1 MHYFHNPSSA
11 SGDFSP
17 RPPPEIHPWIPP
29 GNCRPQT
36 PNLPTPGKNPVG
48 AHAYRLAYNDEFACD
63 FGSILFA
70 IFIASR
76 RVLAWRSGYR
86 FVLVPKADPVGV
98 Q

>member
-1 MHYFHNPSSA
+1 M
-11 SGDFSP
+11 
-17 RPPPEIHPWIPP
+17 
-29 GNCRPQT
+29 
-36 PNLPTPGKNPVG
+36 G
-48 AHAYRLAYNDEFACD
+48 AHAHRLAYNDEFACD

-86 FVLVPKADPVGV
+86 FVLVPKAHPVGV